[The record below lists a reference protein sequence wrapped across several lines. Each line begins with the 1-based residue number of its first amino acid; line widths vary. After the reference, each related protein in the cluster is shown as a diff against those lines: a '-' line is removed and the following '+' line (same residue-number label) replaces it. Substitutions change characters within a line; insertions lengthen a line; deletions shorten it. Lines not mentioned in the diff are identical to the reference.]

1 MERTRQFVSATLAGM
16 LIGMGGTVFLAVS
29 NPKLGS
35 FLFAVGLFTIV
46 IFGLHLFTGKVG
58 YLPMQKPTYL
68 IELLIT
74 WCGNFCGTFLVAKAV
89 QYTRIYENMIER
101 VQSIAAIKLGD
112 NFVSLFILA
121 IFCGFLMFIAVD
133 TFRNSKGSAVKVI
146 AVFVPVMVFILSG
159 FEHVIANMF
168 YFSLAGTWSPHT
180 FVALLIMTLGN
191 SFGGMLIPIY
201 QKVFRLK

>member
-1 MERTRQFVSATLAGM
+1 MERTRHFVSATLAGM

-29 NPKLGS
+29 NPMLGS

>member
-29 NPKLGS
+29 NPMLGS

>member
-29 NPKLGS
+29 NPMLGA
-35 FLFAVGLFTIV
+35 FLFGIGLFTIV
-46 IFGLHLFTGKVG
+46 TFELHLFTGKVG
-58 YLPMQKPTYL
+58 YLPMQKPIYL
-68 IELLIT
+68 IELFIT
-74 WCGNFCGTFLVAKAV
+74 WCGNFCGTFLVAKGV
-89 QYTRIYENMIER
+89 RYTRIYENMIER
-101 VQSIAAIKLGD
+101 VQSIATIKLGD

-133 TFRNSKGSAVKVI
+133 TFRNSNGSAVKVI

-159 FEHVIANMF
+159 LEHVIANMF

-180 FVALLIMTLGN
+180 FAALLVMTLGN
-191 SFGGMLIPIY
+191 ALGGMLIPIY
-201 QKVFRLK
+201 QKMFGLK

>member
-29 NPKLGS
+29 NPMLGS

-89 QYTRIYENMIER
+89 QYTRIYKNMIER